1 MGNSDLAAVLVSL
14 HPSHGETGMIGAD
27 PDRCA
32 RALGVDGVAVSVT
45 TDGGLSEPVWFTSGA
60 SALLEDLQYALGQ
73 GPGPEACALGVPV
86 MEPDLARLPADRWP
100 ALAPEATALGI
111 GAVFCLPLHLGC
123 ACLGTLTLQRA
134 APGPLPEATMTDAW
148 LVANA
153 VTALLLEGGPHQDAF
168 AAAEHGSDFYRAVVH
183 QASGMISVQAGVSV
197 AQALL
202 RLRAHAFRRGRSVV
216 AIAEDVVARRL
227 SFRDDRDRPDTAAG
241 EGTEGS

>member
-1 MGNSDLAAVLVSL
+1 MGDSDLAAVLASL
-14 HPSHGETGMIGAD
+14 HPSRGDSGLIGAD

-45 TDGGLSEPVWFTSGA
+45 TDSNLSEPVWCTSGA

-73 GPGPEACALGVPV
+73 GPGPEACALGALV
-86 MEPDLARLPADRWP
+86 MEPDLARSPADRWP

-111 GAVFCLPLHLGC
+111 GAVFCLPLRIGS

-134 APGPLPEATMTDAW
+134 APGPLPDATMTDAW

-153 VTALLLEGGPHQDAF
+153 VTAVLVEGGPHRDAF
-168 AAAEHGSDFYRAVVH
+168 AAADRGSDFYRAVVH

-197 AQALL
+197 ARALL
-202 RLRAHAFRRGRSVV
+202 RLRTHAFRHGRPVLG
-216 AIAEDVVARRL
+216 IAEDVVARRL
-227 SFRDDRDRPDTAAG
+227 SFREDTDRPDTAAG